1 MTIEEIEAL
10 IQGYLEPNGVD
21 SDDFL
26 RGRSEGHADI
36 ACALTKALDCESEKL
51 NLTGLLRR
59 ARSLRDATFQQFQE
73 LMLLSRRT
81 ENEPHPMDA
90 MPILLAYANG
100 IVSQGRAREL
110 LLLWLRGAGAEE
122 LDSIIPKN
130 APQPEIIGELN
141 RLLSRIPDPFKWSAH
156 NFVGHPLS
164 EILHL
169 VGLSRA
175 STWMHDATSPVS
187 MPNDQQSEVER
198 LRGKL
203 KKIENLSKHAWEQ
216 VHRNPVN
223 AKELFWLIYH
233 HSK

>member
-1 MTIEEIEAL
+1 MTIEEIETL

-26 RGRSEGHADI
+26 RGRSEGHSDI

-122 LDSIIPKN
+122 LDSLIPK
-130 APQPEIIGELN
+130 
-141 RLLSRIPDPFKWSAH
+141 D
-156 NFVGHPLS
+156 
-164 EILHL
+164 
-169 VGLSRA
+169 
-175 STWMHDATSPVS
+175 
-187 MPNDQQSEVER
+187 DQQSEVER
-198 LRGKL
+198 LREKL
-203 KKIENLSKHAWEQ
+203 EKIENLSKHAWEQ
-216 VHRNPVN
+216 VDKNPN
-223 AKELFWLIYH
+223 EARELFRAIYAK
-233 HSK
+233 SK